1 MLILFVFDIL
11 TDTLRAGT
19 HEVMTGYL
27 LSVMSPS
34 DLVGFGMHQKLRSQH

>member
-11 TDTLRAGT
+11 TDTLRAET
-19 HEVMTGYL
+19 HKVMTGYL